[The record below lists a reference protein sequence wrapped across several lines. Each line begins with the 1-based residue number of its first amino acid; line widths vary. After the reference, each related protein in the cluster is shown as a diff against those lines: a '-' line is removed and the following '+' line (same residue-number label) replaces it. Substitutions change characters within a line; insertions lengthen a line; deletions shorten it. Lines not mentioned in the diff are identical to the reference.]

1 MRPATLILLS
11 LAALAGAFFGVR
23 QYAPQYLPDRFT
35 TDAMLRERFRERIAA
50 ENVGA
55 AAFFAK
61 FETLFPADN
70 EALMSELIALYRRG
84 GTEQQA
90 RVLGESYMTSFVED
104 NKHYIA
110 RAEPAALT
118 SLASTLREGARALR
132 RENPAACMASLS
144 GGPIP
149 SASGAPSPALTSAAV
164 AMLDTIASG
173 RNQAT
178 RYEAPTEQQLIAW
191 LDRYASLG
199 GDRAVLEAFENTALL
214 SRFEPDALCEA
225 SELMWTAAL
234 QAEDDFVPRFV
245 SMAMS
250 Q

>member
-178 RYEAPTEQQLIAW
+178 RYEAPTEQQLISW

-199 GDRAVLEAFENTALL
+199 GDRAVLEAFENTTLL